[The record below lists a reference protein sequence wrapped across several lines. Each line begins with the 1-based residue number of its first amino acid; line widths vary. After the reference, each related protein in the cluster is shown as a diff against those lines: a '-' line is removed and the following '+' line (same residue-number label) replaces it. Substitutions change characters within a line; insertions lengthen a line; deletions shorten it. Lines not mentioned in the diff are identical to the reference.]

1 MIWYKQ
7 GAVGDLSVPMRKA
20 LGRIAKM
27 AQANG
32 EDVFVTSIRDS
43 NHSLGSL
50 HYDGNAVDIRPL
62 NKTPISDIRIKLG
75 IDFDIVDEHNHWHI
89 EFDPGV

>member
-1 MIWYKQ
+1 
-7 GAVGDLSVPMRKA
+7 MRKG
-20 LGRIAKM
+20 LGKVASLAASK
-27 AQANG
+27 G

-62 NKTPISDIRIKLG
+62 HTVTIDDIKVELG
-75 IDFDIVDEHNHWHI
+75 IDFDVVDETNHWHL
-89 EFDPGV
+89 EFDPGI